1 MGYDYDELGIS
12 AGFGVC
18 GFLLVLSTLIC
29 IYYSTYH
36 IKHIVYPA
44 AQYRLL
50 PYLFTPVVVGW
61 LAWGELLMAHSPPFL
76 KLISDLY
83 TSITVICFVGYV
95 FKMIG
100 GEGVGEEIE
109 YSNIKM
115 ERSFIIN
122 KSVRNLFTKI
132 EMNSEENVRRY
143 ILRIWIFVYQFAA
156 VVIITSFIGLITR
169 LAQGDDDLYEQA
181 DTSPKKIFFWLS
193 IIRTIS
199 TILAISRL
207 KALSSTVSHISSVS
221 HIKLST
227 KINAVQ
233 LSIMIQSIQALVI
246 SICVKLGVPHG
257 DGYDTDEKA
266 IWTTN
271 TLICSEMLV
280 LAFIIILL
288 FPMKDYDRLK
298 GIFSPI
304 NNTQA
309 FRPTD

>member
-12 AGFGVC
+12 AGFGVS
-18 GFLLVLSTLIC
+18 GFILVLSTCIC

-36 IKHIVYPA
+36 VKHIVYPE
-44 AQYRLL
+44 AQYRLF
-50 PYLFTPVVVGW
+50 PYLISPVVIGW
-61 LAWGELLMAHSPPFL
+61 LAWGELMMAHSPPFL

-100 GEGVGEEIE
+100 GVSVGEEIE
-109 YSNIKM
+109 YNKVKM

-132 EMNSEENVRRY
+132 EMDSEENVRKY

-156 VVIITSFIGLITR
+156 VVVITSIIGLISR
-169 LAQGDDDLYEQA
+169 LVRGDDLYEQA
-181 DTSPKKIFFWLS
+181 DTSIDKVFIWLA
-193 IIRTIS
+193 IIRVIS
-199 TILAISRL
+199 SILAISRL

-227 KINAVQ
+227 KITAVQ

-246 SICVKLGVPHG
+246 SICIRIGVPRG
-257 DGYDTDEKA
+257 DGYDSDEKA

-280 LAFIIILL
+280 LAFIMILL

-304 NNTQA
+304 NTAQINRSTE
-309 FRPTD
+309 